1 MKQHVT
7 PYLTFNGNAS
17 AALHFYKDTFGG
29 EITDIQTFDEAD
41 FHTPSQMKDRI
52 MHARLQNGPML
63 LMFSDSFSADGSEAS
78 GTQVSLAVE
87 LEDEHEIKEIY
98 EKLKVQGT
106 VKMELQ
112 DTFWGAT
119 FAKVTDKFGITWDL
133 ILQK

>member
-7 PYLTFNGNAS
+7 PYLTFNGNAVE
-17 AALHFYKDTFGG
+17 ALDFYKDTFGG
-29 EITDIQTFDEAD
+29 EISDLQTFGEAD
-41 FHTPSQMKDRI
+41 YDTPSQIKNRI

-63 LMFSDSFSADGSEAS
+63 LMFSDSFSGEEPVSSES
-78 GTQVSLAVE
+78 QVSLAVE
-87 LEDEHEIKEIY
+87 MENEQEIKKIY

-119 FAKVTDKFGITWDL
+119 FAKVTDKYGITWDL
-133 ILQK
+133 NLQK